1 MLLVARKPAAQT
13 VHPEAIIEAAA
24 TVFRRKGY
32 HGATMAEIAAAVGL
46 TAGSLYHHF
55 PSKQDLLVAV
65 LATGLER
72 ITRDV
77 RAVVQTSSDSAADT
91 LRRIAAVHIHSQIDN
106 ANIAA
111 AVIFEG
117 RALLDVP
124 DVREQF
130 VAQRDALE
138 ALYRHVVEEGI
149 ARNEFR
155 PVDVGIFVKA
165 LFGAL
170 NWVSVWYRPDGRLSG
185 EEIAREIA
193 DTFLAALHYPYADPL
208 GGAQLTT

>member
-1 MLLVARKPAAQT
+1 MARKPAEQT
-13 VHPEAIIEAAA
+13 VRPDAIIEAAA

-32 HGATMAEIAAAVGL
+32 HGATMAEIAAAVNL

-72 ITRDV
+72 ITREV
-77 RAVVQTSSDSAADT
+77 RAVVESGHDSAADR
-91 LRRIAAVHIHSQIDN
+91 LRRIATIHIRSQIDN

-138 ALYRHVVEEGI
+138 ALYRHVVEAGI
-149 ARNEFR
+149 AAGEFR

-170 NWVSVWYRPDGRLSG
+170 NWGERLVRPDGRLSRRG
-185 EEIAREIA
+185 DRPRGRRY
-193 DTFLAALHYPYADPL
+193 FPGRRCAAHPTISSLVQGRTSH
-208 GGAQLTT
+208 

>member
-91 LRRIAAVHIHSQIDN
+91 LRRIAAVHIRSQIDN

-130 VAQRDALE
+130 VAQRDELE
-138 ALYRHVVEEGI
+138 ALYRQVIEAGI
-149 ARNEFR
+149 AAGEFR

-170 NWVSVWYRPDGRLSG
+170 NWVSVWYRPGGRLSG

-193 DTFLAALHYPYADPL
+193 DTFLAALHYPRADSP
-208 GGAQLTT
+208 GGEQPMT

>member
-1 MLLVARKPAAQT
+1 MARKPAAQT
-13 VHPEAIIEAAA
+13 VHPDAIIEAAA

-32 HGATMAEIAAAVGL
+32 HGATMAEIAAAVNL

-72 ITRDV
+72 ITRQV
-77 RAVVQTSSDSAADT
+77 RAAVEATDTSAAET
-91 LRRIAAVHIHSQIDN
+91 LRRIAAIHIRSQIDN

-138 ALYRHVVEEGI
+138 TLYRRVIERGI
-149 ARNEFR
+149 AAGEFR
-155 PVDVGIFVKA
+155 AVDVGIFVKA

-193 DTFLAALHYPYADPL
+193 DTFLAALHCPPDYASL
-208 GGAQLTT
+208 GGRA

>member
-1 MLLVARKPAAQT
+1 MARKPAEQT

-32 HGATMAEIAAAVGL
+32 HGATMAEIAAAVNL

-55 PSKQDLLVAV
+55 PSKQDLLIAV
-65 LATGLER
+65 LATGLGR
-72 ITRDV
+72 ITREV
-77 RAVVQTSSDSAADT
+77 KMAVEAANSSPAET
-91 LRRIAAVHIHSQIDN
+91 LRRIATIHIRSQIDN

-138 ALYRHVVEEGI
+138 ALYRQVIERGI
-149 ARNEFR
+149 AGGEFR

-193 DTFLAALHYPYADPL
+193 DVFLAALRCPPDRASL
-208 GGAQLTT
+208 GE

>member
-1 MLLVARKPAAQT
+1 MARKPAAQT
-13 VHPEAIIEAAA
+13 ANPAAIIEAAA
-24 TVFRRKGY
+24 IVFRRKGY
-32 HGATMAEIAAAVGL
+32 HGATMAEIAAAVNL

-72 ITRDV
+72 ITREV
-77 RAVVQTSSDSAADT
+77 RAAVDAADSSAAET
-91 LRRIAAVHIHSQIDN
+91 LRRIAAIHIRSQIDN

-138 ALYRHVVEEGI
+138 ALYRQVIERGI
-149 ARNEFR
+149 AAGEFR

-185 EEIAREIA
+185 EEIAHEIA
-193 DTFLAALHYPYADPL
+193 DTFLAALRCPSHHASL
-208 GGAQLTT
+208 GGQV

>member
-1 MLLVARKPAAQT
+1 MARKPAAQT

-32 HGATMAEIAAAVGL
+32 HGATMAEIAAAVNL

-72 ITRDV
+72 ITREV

-91 LRRIAAVHIHSQIDN
+91 LRRIAAVHIRSQIDN

-193 DTFLAALHYPYADPL
+193 DTFLAALHYPRNDLP
-208 GGAQLTT
+208 GGEQAMA

>member
-1 MLLVARKPAAQT
+1 MARKPAAQT
-13 VHPEAIIEAAA
+13 VHPDAIIEAAA

-32 HGATMAEIAAAVGL
+32 HGATMAEIAAAVNL

-72 ITRDV
+72 ITREV
-77 RAVVQTSSDSAADT
+77 RSAVESSDTSAAET
-91 LRRIAAVHIHSQIDN
+91 LRRIAVIHIRSQIDN

-138 ALYRHVVEEGI
+138 TLYRRVIERGI
-149 ARNEFR
+149 AAGEFR

-193 DTFLAALHYPYADPL
+193 DTFLAALHYPHADLP
-208 GGAQLTT
+208 GGEQRMT